1 MDKNELTMNHI
12 QKEEAEMS
20 LLNRFFHNF
29 QWNDD
34 EIQYT
39 TVPTLD
45 LSEEEIKECSE
56 LFGEFY
62 GRYNADSPIRPQEA
76 IRMPFA

>member
-1 MDKNELTMNHI
+1 MDKNELTMNHV
-12 QKEEAEMS
+12 QKEETEMS

-45 LSEEEIKECSE
+45 LSEEEIKVRIP
-56 LFGEFY
+56 G
-62 GRYNADSPIRPQEA
+62 
-76 IRMPFA
+76 